1 MRLLFAMMMCSCFAF
16 AAEDAANLEKQQA
29 KKALEFFNLFFGDE
43 AEWGKPPRPLHAQSQ
58 EGLSA
63 TVSMTLAASAAVAQ
77 TPGDNKKD
85 TSSKETEEVAKYK
98 MVVVGKYLFV
108 DQVNA
113 LRTPTPI
120 IDVPQSLSIITADQ
134 LDEQGFTSIGDIVNY
149 TPGVN
154 TSQGEGHRDAIVFR
168 GVRSTADFFID
179 GVRDDVQ
186 YYRPLYNLE
195 QVEILRGP
203 NALLFGRGGT
213 GGILNRVTKKGLVS
227 ERFTSYQVGS
237 NSFGEFGGQID
248 SNFGVSDKWAFR
260 INAFYEGLE
269 NHRDFYDGDRIGIN
283 PTFKFKLAQA
293 TALDLSYEYADHQR
307 FVDRGIP
314 TGDDGRPVEAL
325 EDVVFGD
332 PELNTTELEAHLIRA
347 RLEHNFSESVKAN
360 FSAFHGDYDK
370 LYQNFYASD
379 YDEEANI
386 VELDGYVDV
395 TQRQNTILSGDLIGE
410 FGAGAVR
417 HTVIVGA
424 EYIDTSSDQNRFNSY
439 FDTSAA
445 DVAAGVPGARTDQA
459 NFSAARPII
468 LTNGVGVLADGRTT
482 TNSFT
487 TNLNDDTRVG
497 VEVLSFYIQDE
508 IEFSD
513 KFDVTLGARF
523 DSFDIEVFNV
533 PANEV
538 RTRKDEEISPRLGFV
553 FKPKESV
560 SLYGSY
566 SESFLPR
573 SGEQFANIN
582 GDNNRLDPNT
592 FVNLETGVKWDFNQ
606 RLSLTAAVFE
616 IEQESPVVSD
626 SDAGTF
632 DVIETTV
639 DGFEAQLQ
647 GQVSDRWFI
656 SAGYSYLDG
665 KQADRTRRPR
675 ELPEN
680 MFSVWNSFN
689 VTQQF
694 SLGLGLTYQDESFIN
709 NSNSAVL
716 PSYTR
721 FDAAAYYDVSDSWRV
736 QVNIENLTDELY
748 FPNSHS
754 THQATV
760 GAPLN
765 GRLSIRGR
773 F

>member
-1 MRLLFAMMMCSCFAF
+1 MPRFLRYLFISAVLSMVHAVPAIEAQSPSS
-16 AAEDAANLEKQQA
+16 
-29 KKALEFFNLFFGDE
+29 E
-43 AEWGKPPRPLHAQSQ
+43 AEEDMSSEKS
-58 EGLSA
+58 EE
-63 TVSMTLAASAAVAQ
+63 LASDQ
-77 TPGDNKKD
+77 ITRD
-85 TSSKETEEVAKYK
+85 EI
-98 MVVVGKYLFV
+98 VVVGKYLYA

-113 LRTPTPI
+113 LKTPTPI
-120 IDVPQSLSIITADQ
+120 LDVPQSLSITTADQ
-134 LDEQGFTSIGDIVNY
+134 LAQQGFTSISEIINY

-213 GGILNRVTKKGLVS
+213 GGILNRVTKKGLMG
-227 ERFTSYQVGS
+227 EGFTVYQAGFD
-237 NSFGEFGGQID
+237 SFGEFGVHVD
-248 SNFGVSDKWAFR
+248 SNVGSSEKRAFR
-260 INAFYEGLE
+260 VNAFYESLD
-269 NHRDFYDGDRIGIN
+269 NHRDFYNGDRIGIN
-283 PTFKFKLAQA
+283 PTAKFLLAPA
-293 TALDLSYEYADHQR
+293 TTLDLSYEYVDHQR

-314 TGDDGRPVEAL
+314 TGADGRPVEAL

-332 PELNTTELEAHLIRA
+332 RDLNTTELEAHLIRA
-347 RLEHNFSESVKAN
+347 KLEHNFSSRIKGN
-360 FSAFHGDYDK
+360 FSVFHGDYDK
-370 LYQNFYASD
+370 LYQNFYASN
-379 YDEEANI
+379 YDEATNI
-386 VELDGYVDV
+386 VELDGYLDT

-410 FGAGAVR
+410 FEVGSFR

-424 EYIDTSSDQNRFNSY
+424 EYIDTSSDQNRFNSF

-445 DVAAGVPGARTDQA
+445 DGTSTDRA
-459 NFSAARPII
+459 NFLATREINLI
-468 LTNGVGVLADGRTT
+468 NGVGVLADGRATR
-482 TNSFT
+482 NNFT
-487 TNLNDDTRVG
+487 TDLNDDTRVG
-497 VEVLSFYIQDE
+497 VEVFSAYIQDE
-508 IEFSD
+508 IELSD
-513 KFDVTLGARF
+513 KFDVILGARL

-533 PANEV
+533 PANEI
-538 RTRKDEEISPRLGFV
+538 RTRKDEEISPRLGLV
-553 FKPKESV
+553 FKPKDNVSV
-560 SLYGSY
+560 YGSY

-573 SGEQFANIN
+573 SGEQYANIN
-582 GDNNRLDPNT
+582 GNNNRLDPNT
-592 FVNLETGVKWDFNQ
+592 FANLEAGVKWDFS
-606 RLSLTAAVFE
+606 RSLSLTAAVFE

-626 SDAGTF
+626 LDAGLF
-632 DVIETTV
+632 DVIETTA
-639 DGFEAQLQ
+639 DGFEVQIQ
-647 GQVSDRWFI
+647 GSVTDRWFI

-665 KQADRTRRPR
+665 KQADGTLRPR

-680 MFSVWNSFN
+680 MFSIWNTYQVSNLFG
-689 VTQQF
+689 
-694 SLGLGLTYQDESFIN
+694 LGLGLTYQDESFIN
-709 NSNSAVL
+709 NSNSATL

-721 FDAAAYYDVSDSWRV
+721 IDAAAYYDVSERLKV

-765 GRLSIRGR
+765 ARLSARWL